1 MFVEPPRAYKK
12 HWKRSE
18 AVWTTRCRRPLD
30 KTPVPFRVAMSFLKS
45 FVFLIVLPQIT
56 CTTGKSRATER
67 LDKKKKKYSVTTLT
81 IFE

>member
-30 KTPVPFRVAMSFLKS
+30 KTPVPCRVAMSFLKS
-45 FVFLIVLPQIT
+45 FFFFFFFFFFLNR
-56 CTTGKSRATER
+56 TTSDYMHNREEQSYRTAG
-67 LDKKKKKYSVTTLT
+67 
-81 IFE
+81 